1 LAGSIETAFGW
12 EEMMNNPVLPGF
24 HADPAILRVG
34 DVYYIANSTFEWYP
48 GVELHRSKDMVN
60 WELLPSPLSETRL
73 LDMKGNGASC
83 GIWAPCLS
91 YADGLFYLVFTNVRS
106 WCDGPWKDAP
116 NYLTT
121 APAIEGPWS
130 SPIFLNASGFD
141 ASLFHDEDGR
151 KWLVNMEWDFRQ
163 PSEPSKFTGIL
174 LQEYSAKKK
183 RLIGK
188 SRRIYPGT
196 AIQLTEGPHLYKK
209 NGYYYLL
216 TAEGGTQYNHAVTLA
231 RSKSITGPYETY
243 PSNPLLTSYGSPDL
257 YLQKAGHAS
266 ICETP
271 DGRTYMAYLCGRP
284 LPNTQYCP
292 LGRETAIIELEW
304 KDGWLYTKYNE
315 EGRKAAPESYGR
327 TIPNYPAPSF
337 DPPARVK
344 GEPAPYSKPRV
355 YTFDRG
361 CIDLDFKTLRTKAE
375 PQTYSLTARPGF
387 LRLKGGES
395 PVSTFNQT
403 LLARRQMDF
412 NFDAETYM
420 EFESESFHEFAGL
433 VYRYD
438 ESNQYLLTVSHDDA
452 KGRVLFVQSLVAGEY
467 SRTDYTTLPPGKGI
481 YLGISV
487 RGGNAAFYYSLDREH
502 RITVRPMLDVRVLS
516 DEFFHEGFTGAFV
529 GMFCVDTSYYKAAA
543 DFQYFEYTPL

>member
-1 LAGSIETAFGW
+1 
-12 EEMMNNPVLPGF
+12 MNNPILPGF
-24 HADPAILRVG
+24 HADPSILRVG
-34 DVYYIANSTFEWYP
+34 DVYYLANSTFEWYP

-60 WELLPSPLSETRL
+60 WELLPSPLSNPKL

-106 WCDGPWKDAP
+106 WNDGPWKDAP

-130 SPIFLNASGFD
+130 PPIFLNASGFD
-141 ASLFHDEDGR
+141 ASLFHDNGR

-163 PSEPSKFTGIL
+163 PSGPYKFTGIL
-174 LQEYSAKKK
+174 LQEYGFKRKK
-183 RLIGK
+183 LIGK
-188 SRRIYPGT
+188 SHRIYTGT
-196 AIQLTEGPHLYKK
+196 AIKLTEGPHLYKK

-216 TAEGGTQYNHAVTLA
+216 TAEGGTQYSHCVTLA
-231 RSKSITGPYETY
+231 RSKNITGPYETH
-243 PSNPLLTSYGSPDL
+243 PSNPLLTSYGSPEL

-271 DGRTYMAYLCGRP
+271 DGRVYMAYLCGRP
-284 LPNTQYCP
+284 LPGTQYCP
-292 LGRETAIIELEW
+292 LGRETSLIELEW

-315 EGRKAAPESYGR
+315 EGKKSAPEAYRR

-337 DPPARVK
+337 EPPVDVK
-344 GEPAPYSKPRV
+344 GEITPYSKPRV
-355 YTFDRG
+355 YTFDRDG
-361 CIDLDFKTLRTKAE
+361 IDLDFKTLRTKAD
-375 PQTYSLTARPGF
+375 PKTYSLTARSGF

-420 EFESESFHEFAGL
+420 EFKSKSFHEFAGL
-433 VYRYD
+433 SYRYD
-438 ESNQYLLTVSHDDA
+438 ESNQYLLTVSHDDS
-452 KGRVLFVQSLVAGEY
+452 KGRVIFVQSLVAKEY
-467 SRTDYTTLPPGKGI
+467 SRTEYTPLPSGKGI
-481 YLGISV
+481 YLGLSV
-487 RGGNAAFYYSLDREH
+487 RGRNAVFYYSLDGKTRL
-502 RITVRPMLDVRVLS
+502 TVRPILDVCVLS

-529 GMFCVDTSYYKAAA
+529 GMFCADMAYYKAVA
-543 DFQYFEYTPL
+543 DFKYFKYTPVE